1 LPWTDTTIETNI
13 QQGVELLLTA
23 AQLCMALTGYS
34 ALGGCECGCGVSC
47 KVVGYDHARWVCPG
61 SVGYTCADPDDNLG
75 AALLFGDEPG
85 QVPCTMQNE
94 GVRWVTSIFMFAI
107 PGLAGL
113 LAIPAARRAI
123 ITKEQLVVITSG
135 IATLKADPQAEVPDP
150 IVGGVVQRLSNAPEA
165 VLADHFT
172 AAEWKRYAQGKP
184 YAQGMRR
191 LRCYLGGRLVLWV
204 LCFFGFVVADI
215 VVAVFASRTASETL
229 LQVTGILLALFVVGV
244 PLDVLRFLAA
254 GGGVEGMASSMDAMK
269 PLAALA
275 NPDIDRG
282 L

>member
-1 LPWTDTTIETNI
+1 MTRSSHPVTRL
-13 QQGVELLLTA
+13 QV
-23 AQLCMALTGYS
+23 GYS
-34 ALGGCECGCGVSC
+34 PTSTHV
-47 KVVGYDHARWVCPG
+47 
-61 SVGYTCADPDDNLG
+61 
-75 AALLFGDEPG
+75 

-229 LQVTGILLALFVVGV
+229 LQARMHGRECVRARARVRRGSLYRMGV
-244 PLDVLRFLAA
+244 PVP
-254 GGGVEGMASSMDAMK
+254 ASRDT
-269 PLAALA
+269 
-275 NPDIDRG
+275 
-282 L
+282 